1 MSTSK
6 KTLSARLQRKTLSL
20 SEKIKLLD
28 YKKRN
33 HTISCRDIAEI
44 FNIGKTS
51 AATII
56 KNEEKLAKTMPVLKV
71 TGSEFVRE
79 NLTS

>member
-1 MSTSK
+1 MSTNK
-6 KTLSARLQRKTLSL
+6 KTLSAQLQRKTLSL
-20 SEKIKLLD
+20 SEKIKLLS

-51 AATII
+51 AAKII
-56 KNEEKLAKTMPVLKV
+56 KNEEKLAKTMSVLKV